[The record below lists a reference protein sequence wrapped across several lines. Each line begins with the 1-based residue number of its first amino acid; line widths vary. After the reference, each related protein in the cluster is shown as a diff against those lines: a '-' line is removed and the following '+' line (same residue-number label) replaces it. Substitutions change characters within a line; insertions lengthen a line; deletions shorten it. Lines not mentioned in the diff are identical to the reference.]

1 MQRGNEIVSESTA
14 TTSKDKSDKTMIK
27 NCYIV
32 NTIEQIFEEVL
43 MKKKEKISLFYM
55 RQWYSDY
62 TQTESQYVLAVCVI
76 CVCYCLLKL

>member
-1 MQRGNEIVSESTA
+1 
-14 TTSKDKSDKTMIK
+14 MIK

-32 NTIEQIFEEVL
+32 NPIEQIFEEVL

-62 TQTESQYVLAVCVI
+62 TQTESQ
-76 CVCYCLLKL
+76 

>member
-1 MQRGNEIVSESTA
+1 
-14 TTSKDKSDKTMIK
+14 MIK

-32 NTIEQIFEEVL
+32 NPIEQIFEEVL